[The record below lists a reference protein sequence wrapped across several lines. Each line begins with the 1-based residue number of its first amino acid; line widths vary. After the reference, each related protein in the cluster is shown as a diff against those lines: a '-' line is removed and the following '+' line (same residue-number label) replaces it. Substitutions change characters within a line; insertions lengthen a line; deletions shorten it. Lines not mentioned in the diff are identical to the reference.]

1 MCNVC
6 KYKIDKHEERRE
18 LGAAVQDEVSK
29 RNEKRTVDGIVFRP
43 VLKFKVTKQ
52 VC

>member
-29 RNEKRTVDGIVFRP
+29 ENEKRICHGGKKDILRR
-43 VLKFKVTKQ
+43 
-52 VC
+52 